1 MNIGANIDERF
12 GRVADGI
19 SELLKF
25 EDAVVDVVAIVH
37 RNITVD
43 GLGPPNF
50 GRYFDNKSTRARLGK
65 RQRRSIIIVG
75 VGVGIVADICTG
87 QERRKSDVA
96 IIGIGIGVIGERNRG
111 SIKEWRRKISRGG
124 NGRKKSNRGRREKGR
139 SRRHNR
145 EGRKR
150 GKNNDRGKL
159 S

>member
-1 MNIGANIDERF
+1 
-12 GRVADGI
+12 VADGI

-75 VGVGIVADICTG
+75 VGVGIVAEMFTG

-96 IIGIGIGVIGERNRG
+96 IIGIGIGIGVIEERNRG

-124 NGRKKSNRGRREKGR
+124 NRRKKSNRGRREKGR

-145 EGRKR
+145 KGRKR